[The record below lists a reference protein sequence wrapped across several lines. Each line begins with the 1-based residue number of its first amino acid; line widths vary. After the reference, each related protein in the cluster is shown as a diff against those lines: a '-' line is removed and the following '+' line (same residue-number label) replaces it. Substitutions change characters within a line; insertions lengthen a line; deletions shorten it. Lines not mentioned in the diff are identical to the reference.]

1 MLELVVPKSE
11 QYDDDSGCFITT
23 KEQTLRLEHSL
34 VSLSKW
40 EAKWHKP
47 YLSTKSKTVEEQID
61 YVRCMTLTQNV
72 DPNVYTAITPQLLAV
87 VKDYIE
93 DSMTAT
99 TFSKEQRGRRGR
111 EIVTAEIIYYWM
123 ISHQIPFECQK
134 WHLNPADDAH
144 QRMQR
149 QDWPAE
155 EDEPEGYFRTKPRPE
170 RGAKEERKHKGVTP
184 CMKNG
189 SGDS

>member
-11 QYDDDSGCFITT
+11 QYDDDSGCFSAT

-134 WHLNPADDAH
+134 WHLNRLMTLINVCSAKTGPQKKMSQKDIFAQNRALNAA
-144 QRMQR
+144 RR
-149 QDWPAE
+149 
-155 EDEPEGYFRTKPRPE
+155 K
-170 RGAKEERKHKGVTP
+170 RGNTRG
-184 CMKNG
+184 
-189 SGDS
+189 